1 MNQRITVYEPDNS
14 IKKGYRSVFAEIVNE
29 FRDNYWLTYQL
40 FKRDFLSIYKQSF
53 MGIFWAFIIP
63 IVSVGTFV
71 VLNRS
76 GLFSVGEVKAPY
88 PIYAV
93 LGLSFWQLFS
103 TGLIGSSNSL
113 IRAGSM
119 IAQINF
125 SRKSL
130 VIASAGQSLISF
142 LIQLALVT
150 VLFIFYRYMPSPAI
164 LLVPIVII
172 PLLSLTLGLGLILSI
187 LNGVIR
193 DIGNVMSLLLTF
205 LMFLTPILYAK
216 PQTGTLMHITKYN
229 PLYYLVSG
237 ARDLVLIGRISEPQ
251 GFLISSAV
259 SFVIFVVCLLTF
271 HLTETRITERV

>member
-271 HLTETRITERV
+271 HLTETRLAERL

>member
-150 VLFIFYRYMPSPAI
+150 VLFIFYRYMPSPTI

>member
-40 FKRDFLSIYKQSF
+40 FKRDFFATYKQSF

-63 IVSVGTFV
+63 VVSVGTFII
-71 VLNRS
+71 LNRS
-76 GLFSVGEVKAPY
+76 GLFSVGEINVPY

-113 IRAGSM
+113 VRAGSM
-119 IAQINF
+119 ITQINF
-125 SRKSL
+125 SKKSL